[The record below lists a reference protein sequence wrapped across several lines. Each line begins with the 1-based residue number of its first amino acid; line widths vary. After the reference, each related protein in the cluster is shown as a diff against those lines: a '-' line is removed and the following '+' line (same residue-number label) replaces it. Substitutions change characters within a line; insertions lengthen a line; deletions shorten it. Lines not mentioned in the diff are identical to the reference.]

1 MTGPGGRAEELD
13 CVVVGGGLAGLACA
27 HGLAA
32 AGRAV
37 HLVDGGP
44 SPGGRARTVWHRGRP
59 VDCGFQVLLR
69 AYPRTRELIRAVGIP
84 RADLRPVAG
93 GAVFLDGRG
102 APRLGISKLAVA
114 GFSGLDGPD
123 RMRLARLG
131 AEVALRSPAS
141 LLADDEAGVTTETFL
156 RGRGFSDEAIEGVL
170 RPLFGVILLD
180 RGLSADAGYFRFLLA
195 MLARGPAV
203 IPSDGLGM
211 IAEWTSAAIRQRGG
225 AVELGVRVTA
235 LEPDAQGRR
244 IVGVRTADGRLLRAR
259 QIVLAVESPAAREL
273 LEPLDPASTARLPA
287 DAASAAT
294 AAFALRRPLY
304 RGRNILLNAAPDSP
318 ERPRV
323 DLLCQTTNITRP
335 GAPEGPHI
343 LLATSVTTGG
353 GSADGLVDAVGA
365 LVRRWSPGFDWS
377 GLAEPIDVFEHPFA
391 QFRPLPGVRGGLPG
405 PRTAVENLV
414 LAGDLTTHPSIEG
427 AVASGA
433 RAAGIVDAL
442 IP

>member
-37 HLVDGGP
+37 HLIDEGP

-59 VDCGFQVLLR
+59 VDRGFQVLLR
-69 AYPRTRELIRAVGIP
+69 GYPRTRELIRAIGIP
-84 RADLRPVAG
+84 RGDLRPVSG

-102 APRLGISKLAVA
+102 APRMGISKLAVA

-141 LLADDEAGVTTETFL
+141 LLADDEDGVTTETFL
-156 RGRGFSDEAIEGVL
+156 RGRGFSAEAIEGVM
-170 RPLFGVILLD
+170 RPLFGTILLD
-180 RGLSADAGYFRFLLA
+180 RGLSADAAYFRFLLA
-195 MLARGPAV
+195 MLARGPAL
-203 IPSDGLGM
+203 IPSDGMGM
-211 IAEWTSAAIRQRGG
+211 IAEWTSAAIRQLGG
-225 AVELGVRVTA
+225 TVELGVRAAA

-244 IVGVRTADGRLLRAR
+244 VAGVRTADGRLLRAR
-259 QIVLAVESPAAREL
+259 QFVLAVEAPAARPL
-273 LEPLDPASTARLPA
+273 LEPLDPASAARLPV

-323 DLLCQTTNITRP
+323 DLVCQTTNITRP

-343 LLATSVTTGG
+343 VLATSVTTGG

-365 LVRRWSPGFDWS
+365 LVRRWSPGFDWP

-391 QFRPLPGVRGGLPG
+391 QFRPLPGVRRRLPG

-414 LAGDLTTHPSIEG
+414 LAGDLTAHPSIEG

>member
-27 HGLAA
+27 HGLVA
-32 AGRAV
+32 AGRSAHV
-37 HLVDGGP
+37 VEAEE

-59 VDCGFQVLLR
+59 VDRGFQVLLR
-69 AYPRTRELIRAVGIP
+69 AYPHARALIRAVGIP
-84 RADLRPVAG
+84 RRDLRPVSG
-93 GAVFLDGRG
+93 GAVFLDGEG

-114 GFSGLDGPD
+114 GFSGLARPD

-131 AEVALRSPAS
+131 AEVAVRSPAS
-141 LLADDEAGVTTETFL
+141 LLAEDDGRTTEGFL
-156 RGRGFSDEAIEGVL
+156 RERGFSDEAIEGVF

-180 RGLSADAGYFRFLLA
+180 RGLSADAGYFRFLLS

-211 IAEWTSAAIRQRGG
+211 LADWTAAAIRRRGG
-225 AVELGVRVTA
+225 VVELGARASA

-244 IVGVRTADGRLLRAR
+244 VAGVRTGDGRLLRAR
-259 QIVLAVESPAAREL
+259 QVVLAVEAPAARAL
-273 LEPLDPASTARLPA
+273 LEPLDPASAQRVPTR
-287 DAASAAT
+287 AASSAT

-304 RGRNILLNAAPDSP
+304 RGRNILLNAAPDAGES
-318 ERPRV
+318 PRV
-323 DLLCQTTNITRP
+323 DLVCQTTNVTRP
-335 GAPEGPHI
+335 GAPEGPDVV
-343 LLATSVTTGG
+343 LATTVTTGG
-353 GSADGLVDAVGA
+353 GSAEGLVEAVGA
-365 LVRRWSPGFDWS
+365 LVRRWSPGYDWD
-377 GLAEPIDVFEHPFA
+377 GLAEPIGVYEHPFA
-391 QFRPLPGVRGGLPG
+391 QFLPLPGVRRELPG

-427 AVASGA
+427 AVESGV